1 MIYSQDS
8 SCELKPEEQGGT
20 SLEKIRR
27 VDLAGSSNGKSLS
40 RECCRTERRLVQR
53 GQAFWA
59 TPRTSAFILCEMGAM
74 EGFRKKRDLAGLRGC
89 RREASVEAETHGEA
103 TVTVQ

>member
-1 MIYSQDS
+1 MELLGIRE
-8 SCELKPEEQGGT
+8 CELKSEEQEGT
-20 SLEKIRR
+20 RLGKIRGMG
-27 VDLAGSSNGKSLS
+27 LAGSSNGKGLS
-40 RECCRTERRLVQR
+40 RECCRTKRRLVQK

-59 TPRTSAFILCEMGAM
+59 TSRTSAFTLCEVGAM

-89 RREASVEAETHGEA
+89 RREASIEAETHGEA